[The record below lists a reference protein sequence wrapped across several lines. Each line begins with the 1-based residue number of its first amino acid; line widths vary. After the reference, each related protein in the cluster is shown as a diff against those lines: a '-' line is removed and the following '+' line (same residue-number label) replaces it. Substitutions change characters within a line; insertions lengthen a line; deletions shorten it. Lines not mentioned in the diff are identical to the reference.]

1 MKSNLHHHKL
11 VNYKNGNWLCDN
23 CGKKDIYNLTKTH
36 QRYHCKQ
43 CDFDLCL
50 KCVRKSSKIM
60 KKKKKPWIKV
70 DLNNIIYTPRN
81 KKTIDYSGMDDD
93 N

>member
-11 VNYKNGNWLCDN
+11 ENYKNRNWLCDN

-36 QRYHCKQ
+36 QRYHCNQ
-43 CDFDLCL
+43 FDFNLCL

-60 KKKKKPWIKV
+60 KQKPRNKV

-81 KKTIDYSGMDDD
+81 KKTIDYLGWDVDD